1 MGSWPCN
8 AVDTTTFALTDPNP
22 IVPNPMKEDI
32 SSQRFKKIK
41 LIGKGSSA
49 SVYLIKSKET
59 GKKYALKEINISK
72 TINED
77 SKREINILKN
87 IDHPNI
93 ISFKYAFESKK
104 NENENL
110 YNIITEYVDNGDL
123 YKLLKEKKKKKEY
136 FKEEQL
142 LDWLIQL
149 CLAINYLHEE
159 KEIVHRDIK
168 PSNIYLMKDNTI
180 RLGDFGVAKDISV
193 FHHTNSIKGTPL
205 YFSPEITKKKKNKR
219 EKIEEKNKRKYDCK
233 VDIWSLG
240 VTFCHLMTLEF
251 PFYSKNEKE
260 LEINILK
267 GMKNEKILNKERN
280 NYNGIIL
287 KNYSKDFLDVIDEMM
302 NLEPSKRP
310 TIEDIFKKK
319 VVIER
324 MDSILKKN
332 NFNEETANIEI
343 NDIKNKY
350 QENEQKIL
358 KLIEE
363 TLNKNKE
370 AYKDKDNFLV
380 IEDINKAEDIASDE
394 IKEVNLTIK
403 QNQILE
409 LRYKYLRQ
417 MSLMNKEKFKR
428 SETINSNFIN
438 F

>member
-1 MGSWPCN
+1 MGPLLCN
-8 AVDTTTFALTDPNP
+8 EVNTKTFALTDPNS
-22 IVPNPMKEDI
+22 IVPNPIKEDI
-32 SSQRFKKIK
+32 SSQHFKKVK
-41 LIGKGSSA
+41 ALGEGSYG

-59 GKKYALKEINISK
+59 GKKYALKEINTVK
-72 TINED
+72 TINDEW
-77 SKREINILKN
+77 KREINIIKT

-93 ISFKYAFESKK
+93 ISFKYAFKSKK
-104 NENENL
+104 NENL
-110 YNIITEYVDNGDL
+110 YNIITDYVDNGDL
-123 YKLLKEKKKKKEY
+123 YKLLKEKKNKKEY

-180 RLGDFGVAKDISV
+180 RLGDFGVAKDISI
-193 FHHTNSIKGTPL
+193 FHHTGSIKGTPL
-205 YFSPEITKKKKNKR
+205 YSSPEITKIKKNKR
-219 EKIEEKNKRKYDCK
+219 ENKIEKIKYDCK

-251 PFYSKNEKE
+251 PFDSKREEE
-260 LEINILK
+260 LEKNIIK
-267 GMKNEKILNKERN
+267 GIKNKKILNKERN
-280 NYNGIIL
+280 NYNDIIL
-287 KNYSKDFLDVIDEMM
+287 ENYSKDFLDVIDEMM
-302 NLEPSKRP
+302 NLEPNKRP

-324 MDSILKKN
+324 MDAILKKN
-332 NFNEETANIEI
+332 DFNEETTNNEI
-343 NDIKNKY
+343 NNIKNKY

-363 TLNKNKE
+363 KLNKNKE
-370 AYKDKDNFLV
+370 TYKGEDNFLI
-380 IEDINKAEDIASDE
+380 IEDINEAEDIASDE
-394 IKEVNLTIK
+394 IKDENLTIN
-403 QNQILE
+403 QNQKLE
-409 LRYKYLRQ
+409 LRYNYLRQ
-417 MSLMNKEKFKR
+417 MSLIYKEKFKR